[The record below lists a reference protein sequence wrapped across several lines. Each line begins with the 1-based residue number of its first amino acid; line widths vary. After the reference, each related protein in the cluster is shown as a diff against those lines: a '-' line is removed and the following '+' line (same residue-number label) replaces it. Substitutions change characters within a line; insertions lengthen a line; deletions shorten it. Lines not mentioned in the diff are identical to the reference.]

1 MFSLDNDPFHIASNE
16 KCRLFSPILIAN
28 LQRDPSIRQALDS
41 PLFRQIRQSGLQAGE
56 QHHGG
61 CVLFERQAEV
71 ESLLLQSALRP
82 SLQLTDELAGT
93 DKWQAVEEQ

>member
-1 MFSLDNDPFHIASNE
+1 M
-16 KCRLFSPILIAN
+16 
-28 LQRDPSIRQALDS
+28 
-41 PLFRQIRQSGLQAGE
+41 PLFALYRYQSQDRVHPAGAGLAAVPQIRQSGLQAGE

-82 SLQLTDELAGT
+82 SLQLTNELAGT